1 MIGSEDDLRNCDEV
15 CIRIDCN
22 TSVKDDISRLLVVGC
37 KFILSDLNK
46 LAYSFGLMWNF
57 CTTRSGRAIKCNRA
71 TRYGSRVNQGLTN
84 VTSITCGCDWDI
96 RFRSICRNNNK
107 ISDPVV
113 ITGVSSVHSN
123 TYNPSFVGR
132 FVLSRTR
139 SGDYNYCGNEVLR
152 EIMVNAI
159 DSFVNIRAM
168 TELLQK
174 VLPGR
179 KDIDM
184 LMINNARMCARK
196 KIL

>member
-1 MIGSEDDLRNCDEV
+1 M
-15 CIRIDCN
+15 
-22 TSVKDDISRLLVVGC
+22 
-37 KFILSDLNK
+37 
-46 LAYSFGLMWNF
+46 
-57 CTTRSGRAIKCNRA
+57 
-71 TRYGSRVNQGLTN
+71 
-84 VTSITCGCDWDI
+84 
-96 RFRSICRNNNK
+96 
-107 ISDPVV
+107 
-113 ITGVSSVHSN
+113 TGVNSMHSN
-123 TYNPSFVGR
+123 TWDSSYVGQ